1 VFTGPAAKFVHGSQ
15 ITRSRGGTPFS
26 SPVTGV
32 HPLMLK
38 ELLFGGKGAADKL
51 GDLGLLILRV
61 FLGLTMAVAH
71 GLPKVQNPSRVIDG
85 LAGSQI
91 PMPQVT
97 VWFAILAEFLGGIL
111 LALGLLT
118 RPAAFFTGFTMVVAG
133 FVIHASDPYKVKELA
148 FAYLAAS
155 LLLVFTGGGRFS
167 VDQLIRK

>member
-1 VFTGPAAKFVHGSQ
+1 
-15 ITRSRGGTPFS
+15 
-26 SPVTGV
+26 
-32 HPLMLK
+32 MLK

-51 GDLGLLILRV
+51 GDLGLMILRV

-71 GLPKVQNPSRVIDG
+71 GLPKVQNPGKVVDN
-85 LAGSQI
+85 LTKMDI
-91 PMPQVT
+91 PVPQVSA
-97 VWFAILAEFLGGIL
+97 WLAILAEFLGGIL

-133 FVIHASDPYKVKELA
+133 FVVHANDAYKVKELA

>member
-1 VFTGPAAKFVHGSQ
+1 
-15 ITRSRGGTPFS
+15 
-26 SPVTGV
+26 
-32 HPLMLK
+32 MLK
-38 ELLFGGKGAADKL
+38 ELLFGGKGAAEKL
-51 GDLGLLILRV
+51 GDLGLMILRV

-71 GLPKVQNPSRVIDG
+71 GLPKVQNPGKVVDSLTKMD
-85 LAGSQI
+85 I
-91 PMPQVT
+91 PVPQVSA
-97 VWFAILAEFLGGIL
+97 WLAILAEFLGGIL

-148 FAYLAAS
+148 FAYLAMC